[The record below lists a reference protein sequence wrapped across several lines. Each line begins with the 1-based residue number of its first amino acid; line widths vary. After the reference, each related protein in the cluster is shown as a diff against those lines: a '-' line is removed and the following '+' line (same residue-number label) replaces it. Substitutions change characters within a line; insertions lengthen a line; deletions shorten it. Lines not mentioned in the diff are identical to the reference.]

1 MHWHTRFKRWLDQWR
16 TRTPRDE
23 PDDKPEPGDP
33 ARAAE
38 ALKARPSAVWAP
50 APLDAETG
58 PLASTARR
66 RARPELAASQQRR
79 SLQRSL
85 QPASQRS
92 LRLAL
97 QGGGAHGA
105 FTWGVLDRLLDED
118 DLAFPAISGASAGAL
133 NGAMLV
139 CGFADGGRAGAQKAL
154 AGLWD
159 GVAGIGALFAP
170 LQTQQK
176 LVTDF
181 GLVHAEMMQAM
192 MRMWSPAQLNPFNL
206 NPLRKLLVGLI
217 DVEALQ
223 ARGAMRLHVAATNVE
238 TGQPRIFSGS
248 DLSIDAL
255 LASACLPFL
264 NHAVTIDDVAYWD
277 GGYSANPP
285 LAPLIEDESGDDSA
299 DGDAREI
306 LLVQINPERRPTT
319 PLSASDIM
327 HRVNEITFN
336 ASLLAELR
344 VIEAM
349 QKRAAD
355 GRRAEARSPLQ
366 LHRIALHDEVVDATA
381 ASAGSLDG
389 TFHRQLRDHGRSAAE
404 RWLASVRQEAGA
416 GADVAR
422 AS

>member
-1 MHWHTRFKRWLDQWR
+1 MHWHTRFKRWLDQWLAR
-16 TRTPRDE
+16 APRAEPDE
-23 PDDKPEPGDP
+23 PDVKSELADP
-33 ARAAE
+33 ARVVE
-38 ALKARPSAVWAP
+38 ALKSHPSAVWTP
-50 APLDAETG
+50 APLDAETR
-58 PLASTARR
+58 PPAPTARR
-66 RARPELAASQQRR
+66 HERPRLAASPPRR
-79 SLQRSL
+79 SSQRPSR
-85 QPASQRS
+85 RS

-139 CGFADGGRAGAQKAL
+139 CGFADGERIGAQKAL
-154 AGLWD
+154 ARLWD

-206 NPLRKLLVGLI
+206 NPLRKLLESLV
-217 DVEALQ
+217 DVDALR
-223 ARGAMRLHVAATNVE
+223 ARDALRLHVAATNVE

-285 LAPLIEDESGDDSA
+285 LAPLIEDEGA
-299 DGDAREI
+299 DEDADVREI
-306 LLVQINPERRPTT
+306 LLVQINPERRPAT
-319 PLSASDIM
+319 PLSATDIM

-349 QKRAAD
+349 QRRAAD
-355 GRRAEARSPLQ
+355 GDGTGVRSPLH

-389 TFHRQLRDHGRSAAE
+389 AFHRQLRDHGRSAAE
-404 RWLASVRQEAGA
+404 RWLASARQRVGA
-416 GADVAR
+416 RDNLAQR
-422 AS
+422 P